1 MSGFLN
7 LKPEPNLEQK
17 SELFRHFP
25 RVGGYYGHMITYYGL
40 KLEFPAPREAWVVSY
55 EYKDINFPDEMQF
68 PPPLEV

>member
-40 KLEFPAPREAWVVSY
+40 KLEFP
-55 EYKDINFPDEMQF
+55 
-68 PPPLEV
+68 PPLEV